1 MVFSNYVTKKNK
13 KRQIDGVSIYANF
26 VLNDIIKRLQRR
38 LNMNYLE
45 TLNERQLQAVTCD
58 EQYIRVVAGAGSGKT
73 KVLTSRICYLVENG
87 IDPSDIL
94 AITFTN
100 KASKEMKE
108 RVLKNI
114 DAILGS
120 PLIST
125 FHSFCVRFLREEITK
140 IGYPRDFNI
149 IDEEDKTKLVKEI
162 LKDKNIDKNYL
173 NHKTII
179 NYISYYKTYY
189 YKGNYVKSIFNEEKE
204 KDKKSIYEEYS
215 KRLEQMQCL
224 DFDDLLLKTYQI
236 LTSDESIRTKWQR
249 RFSYILVDEF
259 QDTND
264 IQFDLVKL
272 LVGKNNN
279 LFVVGDPDQTIY
291 TWRGAN
297 LNIIMEFN
305 ETFPGAQTI
314 ILDTNYR
321 SSKKILDCANM
332 LIKNNKNRLSK
343 DLIAF
348 HGEGD
353 KVEYN
358 NSCDSFNEAELVA
371 RTIIEERKRYDMT
384 YSDFAVLY
392 RANYLSRDVENA
404 LNRHGIPYK
413 IYGGVKFY
421 ERKEIKDSLAYL
433 RVLVNKNDNL
443 SLTRIIN
450 EPKRG
455 VGDTLLEKYREMAN
469 ECGSSMYETIKCNLD
484 ECRRSEAKRNLIEFF
499 EMIDKYTNQINSGV
513 EIEVVLDGILK
524 DSGYYQMIEDNEE
537 SERRENIKEL
547 MNNITYFELNNEDPS
562 LSSFLQ
568 EITLF
573 SAQDEVETGEYV
585 SLMTIHTAKGLEF
598 KSVFIVGL
606 CEGVFPSCKSLEES
620 DDNLEEERRLAYV
633 AFTRAMERLH
643 LSSNYGLNFVVHSNN
658 TPSRFIRE
666 IKECLDLNAFSK
678 YREVRSATSSAPIS
692 SAPKKEVKPLN
703 NISWSVGDK
712 LNHTVYGNGI
722 VLSVNGDL
730 INIAFKN
737 PAYGVKTLLGKHG
750 SLSKV

>member
-1 MVFSNYVTKKNK
+1 MSY
-13 KRQIDGVSIYANF
+13 
-26 VLNDIIKRLQRR
+26 LNS
-38 LNMNYLE
+38 
-45 TLNERQLQAVTCD
+45 LNEKQLEAVTCGK
-58 EQYIRVVAGAGSGKT
+58 QYIRVVAGAGSGKT
-73 KVLTSRICYLVENG
+73 KVLTSRISYL
-87 IDPSDIL
+87 IDSGVIPLKIL

-108 RVLKNI
+108 RVLKNTDGI
-114 DAILGS
+114 SGV
-120 PLIST
+120 PFIST
-125 FHSFCVRFLREEITK
+125 FHSFCVRFLREEIESL
-140 IGYPRDFNI
+140 GYPREFNI

-204 KDKKSIYEEYS
+204 KDKKSIYEEYTR
-215 KRLEQMQCL
+215 RLEKMQCL

-236 LTSDESIRTKWQR
+236 LMADEGVRNKWQR
-249 RFSYILVDEF
+249 KYEHILVDEF

-272 LVGKNNN
+272 LVGRENN

-297 LNIIMEFN
+297 LSIIMEFN
-305 ETFPGAQTI
+305 ETFEGAATI
-314 ILDTNYR
+314 VLDTNYR
-321 SSKKILDCANM
+321 SSQKILECANK
-332 LIKNNKNRLSK
+332 LIKNNVNRLSK
-343 DLIAF
+343 DLKAY
-348 HGEGD
+348 HGEGERV
-353 KVEYN
+353 KYN
-358 NSCDSFNEAELVA
+358 NSCDSFNESELVA
-371 RTIIEERKRYDMT
+371 KTIIEEKEKYSFR

-392 RANYLSRDVENA
+392 RANYLSRDIEMA
-404 LNRHGIPYK
+404 LNRHNIPYK

-433 RVLVNKNDNL
+433 RLLVNKSDDL
-443 SLTRIIN
+443 SLTRVIN

-455 VGDTLLEKYREMAN
+455 VGETLLNRYRELAN
-469 ECGSSMYETIKCNLD
+469 EENLSLYDTIKNNLE
-484 ECRRSEAKRNLIEFF
+484 ECKRSEARNALIFFF
-499 EMIDKYTNQINSGV
+499 EIIEKYS
-513 EIEVVLDGILK
+513 EEVAKGAQFAGVLDGLLR
-524 DSGYYQMIEDNEE
+524 DVGYYSMIEEE
-537 SERRENIKEL
+537 EEEQRGENIKEL
-547 MNNITYFELNNEDPS
+547 MNNMTYFELNNEEPT
-562 LSSFLQ
+562 LSGFLQ

-573 SAQDEVETGEYV
+573 TSQDEIESGDYV

-606 CEGVFPSCKSLEES
+606 CEGVFPSIKCLEDS
-620 DDNLEEERRLAYV
+620 PDNIEEERRLAYV

-643 LSSNYGLNFVVHSNN
+643 LSSNYGINYVVHSNN

-666 IKECLDLNAFSK
+666 IKECLDLNTAF
-678 YREVRSATSSAPIS
+678 APKNNKTYIS
-692 SAPKKEVKPLN
+692 GGVAVAPKKKIKPLN
-703 NISWSVGDK
+703 NIDWKVGDK
-712 LNHTVYGNGI
+712 LMHSVYGDGI
-722 VLSVNGDL
+722 VLKVDGDL

>member
-1 MVFSNYVTKKNK
+1 
-13 KRQIDGVSIYANF
+13 
-26 VLNDIIKRLQRR
+26 
-38 LNMNYLE
+38 MNYLQS
-45 TLNERQLQAVTCD
+45 LNERQLQAVTSN
-58 EQYIRVVAGAGSGKT
+58 EKYIRVVAGAGSGKT
-73 KVLTSRICYLVENG
+73 KVLTSRISYLVENG
-87 IDPSDIL
+87 VDPCKIL

-114 DAILGS
+114 DDILGS
-120 PLIST
+120 PFIST
-125 FHSFCVRFLREEITK
+125 FHSFCVRFLREEINAL
-140 IGYPRDFNI
+140 GYPKDFNI

-204 KDKKSIYEEYS
+204 KDKKSIYEEYTR
-215 KRLEQMQCL
+215 RLESMQCL

-236 LTSDESIRTKWQR
+236 LVANDDVRAKWQR
-249 RFSYILVDEF
+249 RFLYILVDEF

-272 LVGKNNN
+272 LVGSVNN

-305 ETFPGAQTI
+305 ETFPGAVTI
-314 ILDTNYR
+314 VLDTNYR
-321 SSKKILDCANM
+321 SSKKILECANM

-353 KVEYN
+353 KVSYN
-358 NSCDSFNEAELVA
+358 NSSDSFSEASLVA
-371 RTIIEERKRYDMT
+371 RTILEEKQKYDLS
-384 YSDFAVLY
+384 YSDFAILY
-392 RANYLSRDVENA
+392 RANYLSRDVEMA
-404 LNRHGIPYK
+404 LTRNGIPYK

-455 VGDTLLEKYREMAN
+455 VGDTLLEHYREMAN
-469 ECGSSMYETIKCNLD
+469 ENNMSMYETIKNNLD
-484 ECRRSEAKRNLIEFF
+484 ECKRSEARNNLREFF
-499 EMIDKYTNQINSGV
+499 EIIEKYTEQINAGV
-513 EIEVVLDGILK
+513 EIEIVLDGILK
-524 DSGYYQMIEDNEE
+524 DTGYYQMIDDNEE
-537 SERRENIKEL
+537 SDRRENIKEL

-643 LSSNYGLNFVVHSNN
+643 LSSNYGLNYVVHSNN

-666 IKECLDLNAFSK
+666 IKGCLDINVANRYKEVGSGSGLLNK
-678 YREVRSATSSAPIS
+678 PVPTI
-692 SAPKKEVKPLN
+692 KKEVKPLN
-703 NISWSVGDK
+703 NIDWHVGDK
-712 LNHTVYGNGI
+712 LTHAVYGDGI
-722 VLSVNGDL
+722 VLSVDGDL

-737 PAYGVKTLLGKHG
+737 PAYGVKMLLGKHG
-750 SLSKV
+750 SLSRV

>member
-1 MVFSNYVTKKNK
+1 
-13 KRQIDGVSIYANF
+13 
-26 VLNDIIKRLQRR
+26 
-38 LNMNYLE
+38 MNYLQS
-45 TLNERQLQAVTCD
+45 LNEKQLKAVTSG
-58 EQYIRVVAGAGSGKT
+58 EKYIRVVAGAGSGKT
-73 KVLTSRICYLVENG
+73 KVLTSRITYLIENG
-87 IDPSDIL
+87 VDPTKIL

-114 DAILGS
+114 DDILGS
-120 PLIST
+120 PFIST
-125 FHSFCVRFLREEITK
+125 FHSFCVRFLREEIK
-140 IGYPRDFNI
+140 MLNYPKDFNI
-149 IDEEDKTKLVKEI
+149 IDEEDKVKLVKEI

-204 KDKKSIYEEYS
+204 KDKKNVYEEYTR
-215 KRLEQMQCL
+215 RLESMQCL

-236 LTSDESIRTKWQR
+236 LAADSDVRSKWQK

-272 LVGKNNN
+272 LVGSSNN

-305 ETFPGAQTI
+305 ENFPGAETI

-321 SSKKILDCANM
+321 SSKKILDCANV

-343 DLIAF
+343 DLIAY

-353 KVEYN
+353 KVSYN
-358 NSCDSFNEAELVA
+358 NSSDSFLEAELVA
-371 RTIIEERKRYDMT
+371 KTIVEERQKYDLT
-384 YSDFAVLY
+384 YSDFAILY

-404 LNRHGIPYK
+404 LNRHGIPYR

-433 RVLVNKNDNL
+433 RLLVNKNDNL

-455 VGDTLLEKYREMAN
+455 VGDTLLEKYRGMAN
-469 ECGSSMYETIKCNLD
+469 ENNMSLYETIKNGLDMCSRNQTKGNL
-484 ECRRSEAKRNLIEFF
+484 LEFF
-499 EMIDKYTNQINSGV
+499 DMIEKYTEQINSGV
-513 EIEVVLDGILK
+513 EIENVLDGLLK
-524 DSGYYQMIEDNEE
+524 ESGYYQMLDDNEE
-537 SERRENIKEL
+537 AERKENIKEL
-547 MNNITYFELNNEDPS
+547 MNNITYFELNNEDSS
-562 LSSFLQ
+562 LSAFLQ

-573 SAQDEVETGEYV
+573 SSQDEVENGEYV
-585 SLMTIHTAKGLEF
+585 SLMTVHTAKGLEF
-598 KSVFIVGL
+598 KSVFIIGL
-606 CEGVFPSCKSLEES
+606 CEGVFPSSKSIEES
-620 DDNLEEERRLAYV
+620 DENLEEERRLAYV

-643 LSSNYGLNFVVHSNN
+643 LSSNYGINFVVHSNN

-666 IKECLDLNAFSK
+666 IKECLEINHANK
-678 YREVRSATSSAPIS
+678 YKDAKPSNSFGSTNMV
-692 SAPKKEVKPLN
+692 KKEIKPLN
-703 NISWSVGDK
+703 NIDWHTGDK
-712 LNHTVYGNGI
+712 LIHSVYGDGI

>member
-1 MVFSNYVTKKNK
+1 
-13 KRQIDGVSIYANF
+13 
-26 VLNDIIKRLQRR
+26 
-38 LNMNYLE
+38 MNYLK
-45 TLNERQLQAVTCD
+45 TLNERQLQAVTSN
-58 EQYIRVVAGAGSGKT
+58 EKYIRVVAGAGSGKT
-73 KVLTSRICYLVENG
+73 KVLTSRISYLVENG
-87 IDPSDIL
+87 VEPSDIL

-114 DAILGS
+114 DDILGS
-120 PLIST
+120 PFIST
-125 FHSFCVRFLREEITK
+125 FHSFCVRFLREEIK
-140 IGYPRDFNI
+140 AIGYPRDFNI
-149 IDEEDKTKLVKEI
+149 IDEEDKTKLIKEI

-179 NYISYYKTYY
+179 NYISNYKTYY
-189 YKGNYVKSIFNEEKE
+189 YKGNYTVGIFSEAKE
-204 KDKKSIYEEYS
+204 KDKKSVYEEYT
-215 KRLEQMQCL
+215 KRMESMQCL
-224 DFDDLLLKTYQI
+224 DFDDLLLKSYQI
-236 LTSDESIRTKWQR
+236 LMANEDIRNKWQK

-272 LVGKNNN
+272 LVGKENN

-305 ETFPGAQTI
+305 ENFPGATTI
-314 ILDTNYR
+314 VLDTNYR

-353 KVEYN
+353 KVAYN

-371 RTIIEERKRYDMT
+371 KTIVEEKSKYNLS

-433 RVLVNKNDNL
+433 RILVNKNDNL

-455 VGDTLLEKYREMAN
+455 VGDTLLEKYRELAN
-469 ECGSSMYETIKCNLD
+469 TNNESMYDTIKNNLS
-484 ECRRSEAKRNLIEFF
+484 ECKRSEARNNLVEFFSLIEN
-499 EMIDKYTNQINSGV
+499 YTEQINAGV
-513 EIEVVLDGILK
+513 EIETVLDGLLK
-524 DSGYYQMIEDNEE
+524 DSGYYQMIDDNEE
-537 SERRENIKEL
+537 GERRENIKEL
-547 MNNITYFELNNEDPS
+547 MNNITYFELNSEDPS

-606 CEGVFPSCKSLEES
+606 CEGVFPSSKSIEES

-666 IKECLDLNAFSK
+666 IKECLDINSANTYRNVSNNFSTIK
-678 YREVRSATSSAPIS
+678 SSQPS
-692 SAPKKEVKPLN
+692 VKKEIKPLN
-703 NISWSVGDK
+703 NIDWHVGDK
-712 LNHTVYGNGI
+712 LNHTVYGGGI
-722 VLSVNGDL
+722 VLGVDGDL
-730 INIAFKN
+730 VKIAFKD

-750 SLSKV
+750 SLSRE

>member
-1 MVFSNYVTKKNK
+1 ME
-13 KRQIDGVSIYANF
+13 
-26 VLNDIIKRLQRR
+26 
-38 LNMNYLE
+38 YLS
-45 TLNERQLQAVTCD
+45 TLNERQLQAVTSTD
-58 EQYIRVVAGAGSGKT
+58 KYIRVVAGAGSGKT
-73 KVLTSRICYLVENG
+73 KVLTSRISYLVENG
-87 IDPSDIL
+87 IEPSDIL

-108 RVLKNI
+108 RVVKNI
-114 DAILGS
+114 DHLLGT
-120 PLIST
+120 PFIST
-125 FHSFCVRFLREEITK
+125 FHSFCVRFLREEISC
-140 IGYPRDFNI
+140 IGYPKDFNI
-149 IDEEDKTKLVKEI
+149 IDEEDKTKLIKEV

-173 NHKTII
+173 NHKTMI
-179 NYISYYKTYY
+179 NYISNYKTYY
-189 YKGNYVKSIFNEEKE
+189 YKNNYVGSFFNAEKE
-204 KDKKSIYEEYS
+204 KDKKCVYEEYVR
-215 KRLEQMQCL
+215 RLENMQCL

-236 LTSDESIRTKWQR
+236 LVSNEYIKAKWQR

-272 LVGKNNN
+272 LVGTENN

-305 ETFPGAQTI
+305 ESFPGAVTI
-314 ILDTNYR
+314 VLDTNYR
-321 SSKKILDCANM
+321 SSKKILSCANM

-353 KVEYN
+353 NVVYN
-358 NSCDSFNEAELVA
+358 NLSDSFSEAELLA
-371 RTIIEERKRYDMT
+371 KTILEERQKYD
-384 YSDFAVLY
+384 YSYNDFAVLY
-392 RANYLSRDVENA
+392 RANYLSRDIEAA
-404 LNRHGIPYK
+404 LSRNKIPYK

-433 RVLVNKNDNL
+433 RILVNKNDNI
-443 SLTRIIN
+443 SLARIIN

-455 VGDTLLEKYREMAN
+455 IGETLLEKYRAMAN
-469 ECGSSMYETIKCNLD
+469 ENSMCLYDVIRENLN
-484 ECRRSEAKRNLIEFF
+484 ECKRSEARNNLNEFF
-499 EMIDKYTNQINSGV
+499 SLIDNYTMQVEAGV
-513 EIEVVLDGILK
+513 EIEVVLDGLLK

-537 SERRENIKEL
+537 PERKENIKEL
-547 MNNITYFELNNEDPS
+547 MNNITYFEMNNEDPS
-562 LSSFLQ
+562 LSAFLQ

-573 SAQDEVETGEYV
+573 SSQDEIETGDYV

-598 KSVFIVGL
+598 KSVFIFGL
-606 CEGVFPSCKSLEES
+606 CEGVFPSIKSLEEN

-643 LSSNYGLNFVVHSNN
+643 LSSNYGLNFVVHANN

-666 IKECLDLNAFSK
+666 IKECLDINVANRYKELPNNNYMK
-678 YREVRSATSSAPIS
+678 TSPMV
-692 SAPKKEVKPLN
+692 KKEVKPLN
-703 NISWSVGDK
+703 DIVWRVGDR
-712 LNHTVYGNGI
+712 LNHAVYGGGI

-730 INIAFKN
+730 INIAFKD

-750 SLSKV
+750 SLSKE

>member
-1 MVFSNYVTKKNK
+1 
-13 KRQIDGVSIYANF
+13 
-26 VLNDIIKRLQRR
+26 
-38 LNMNYLE
+38 MNYLQS
-45 TLNERQLQAVTCD
+45 LNERQLQAVTSA
-58 EQYIRVVAGAGSGKT
+58 EKYIRVVAGAGSGKT
-73 KVLTSRICYLVENG
+73 KVLTSRISYLIENG
-87 IDPSDIL
+87 VDPSKIL

-114 DAILGS
+114 DDILGS
-120 PLIST
+120 PFIST
-125 FHSFCVRFLREEITK
+125 FHSFCVRFLREEIK
-140 IGYPRDFNI
+140 ELGYPRDFNI
-149 IDEEDKTKLVKEI
+149 IDEEDKVKLVKEI

-189 YKGNYVKSIFNEEKE
+189 YKGNYVKSVFNEERE
-204 KDKKSIYEEYS
+204 KDKKSIYEEYT
-215 KRLEQMQCL
+215 KRLENMNCL
-224 DFDDLLLKTYQI
+224 DFDDLLLKSYQI
-236 LTSDESIRTKWQR
+236 LIANNKVREKWQNK
-249 RFSYILVDEF
+249 FSYILVDEF

-264 IQFDLVKL
+264 IQFDLVRL
-272 LVGKNNN
+272 LVGKENN

-297 LNIIMEFN
+297 LSIIMEFN
-305 ETFPGAQTI
+305 ETFPGAVTI
-314 ILDTNYR
+314 VLDTNYR
-321 SSKKILDCANM
+321 SSRKILDCANK

-353 KVEYN
+353 VVVYN
-358 NSCDSFNEAELVA
+358 NSSDSFSEAELVA
-371 RTIIEERKRYDMT
+371 RAIIEEKNKYDYT
-384 YSDFAVLY
+384 YNDFAVLY
-392 RANYLSRDVENA
+392 RANYLSRDVESA
-404 LNRHGIPYK
+404 LTRNGIPYK

-433 RVLVNKNDNL
+433 RLLVNKNDNL

-450 EPKRG
+450 EPRRG
-455 VGDTLLEKYREMAN
+455 VGDTLLEKYRILAN
-469 ECGSSMYETIKCNLD
+469 ENDKSLYETIKNNLD
-484 ECRRSEAKRNLIEFF
+484 ECKRNEARNQLKEFF
-499 EMIDKYTNQINSGV
+499 EIVEKYSEQVEQGV
-513 EIEVVLDGILK
+513 EIENVLDGILK
-524 DSGYYQMIEDNEE
+524 DTGYYLMLEENEE
-537 SERRENIKEL
+537 EDRRENIKEL
-547 MNNITYFELNNEDPS
+547 MNNITYFEINSEDPS

-573 SAQDEVETGEYV
+573 SAQDEVESGDYV
-585 SLMTIHTAKGLEF
+585 SLMTVHTAKGLEF

-606 CEGVFPSCKSLEES
+606 CEGVFPSIKSMEEN
-620 DDNLEEERRLAYV
+620 DDGLEEERRLAYV

-643 LSSNYGLNFVVHSNN
+643 LSSNYGINFVVHSSN

-666 IKECLDLNAFSK
+666 IKECLDINSSNRYGGSVSTVSK
-678 YREVRSATSSAPIS
+678 MATASV
-692 SAPKKEVKPLN
+692 KKEIKPLN
-703 NISWSVGDK
+703 DIDWHTGDK
-712 LNHTVYGNGI
+712 LTHAVYGDGI

-737 PAYGVKTLLGKHG
+737 PSYGVKTLLGKHG

>member
-1 MVFSNYVTKKNK
+1 
-13 KRQIDGVSIYANF
+13 
-26 VLNDIIKRLQRR
+26 
-38 LNMNYLE
+38 MNYLSG
-45 TLNERQLQAVTCD
+45 LNEKQLQAVTCN
-58 EQYIRVVAGAGSGKT
+58 EKYIRVVAGAGSGKT
-73 KVLTSRICYLVENG
+73 KVLTSRISYLVENG
-87 IDPSDIL
+87 VDPSKIL

-108 RVLKNI
+108 RVLRNI
-114 DAILGS
+114 DDILGS
-120 PLIST
+120 PFIST
-125 FHSFCVRFLREEITK
+125 FHSFCVRFLREEIK
-140 IGYPRDFNI
+140 ILGYPRDFNI
-149 IDEEDKTKLVKEI
+149 IDEEDKTKLIKEI
-162 LKDKNIDKNYL
+162 LKDKDIDKNYL
-173 NHKTII
+173 NHKTMI

-189 YKGNYVKSIFNEEKE
+189 YKGNYVTSVFNEEKE
-204 KDKKSIYEEYS
+204 KDKKSVYEEYMR
-215 KRLEQMQCL
+215 RLESMQCL

-236 LTSDESIRTKWQR
+236 LVANKEIREKWER
-249 RFSYILVDEF
+249 RFDYILVDEF

-264 IQFDLVKL
+264 IQFDLVRL
-272 LVGKNNN
+272 LVGKSNN

-305 ETFPGAQTI
+305 ESFPGAVTI

-321 SSKKILDCANM
+321 SSKKILECANM

-343 DLIAF
+343 DLIAH
-348 HGEGD
+348 HGDGD
-353 KVEYN
+353 KVAYN
-358 NSCDSFNEAELVA
+358 NSSDSFSEAELVA
-371 RTIIEERKRYDMT
+371 RTIVEERQKNDFT

-404 LNRHGIPYK
+404 LNRHGIPYR

-433 RVLVNKNDNL
+433 RILVNKNDNL

-469 ECGSSMYETIKCNLD
+469 ESNSSMYDTIRNNLD
-484 ECRRSEAKRNLIEFF
+484 ECRRSEARKNLNEFF
-499 EMIDKYTNQINSGV
+499 EIIDKYTKQIEDGV
-513 EIEVVLDGILK
+513 EIEIVLDGILK
-524 DSGYYQMIEDNEE
+524 DTGYYQMIEENEE
-537 SERRENIKEL
+537 NERKENIKEL
-547 MNNITYFELNNEDPS
+547 MNNITYFELNSEDPS

-573 SAQDEVETGEYV
+573 SSQDEVENGEYV

-606 CEGVFPSCKSLEES
+606 CEGVFPSCKSLEEN

-633 AFTRAMERLH
+633 AFTRAMEKLH

-666 IKECLDLNAFSK
+666 IKECIDINSANRYNEVKNNNMYSK
-678 YREVRSATSSAPIS
+678 PLQTV
-692 SAPKKEVKPLN
+692 KKEIKPLN
-703 NISWSVGDK
+703 SIEWHVGDK
-712 LNHTVYGNGI
+712 LNHAVYGGGI
-722 VLSVNGDL
+722 VLSVDGDL

-737 PAYGVKTLLGKHG
+737 PTYGVKTLLGKHG
-750 SLSKV
+750 SLTKE

>member
-1 MVFSNYVTKKNK
+1 
-13 KRQIDGVSIYANF
+13 
-26 VLNDIIKRLQRR
+26 
-38 LNMNYLE
+38 MNYLE
-45 TLNERQLQAVTCD
+45 TLNERQLQAVTSN
-58 EQYIRVVAGAGSGKT
+58 EKYIRVVAGAGSGKT
-73 KVLTSRICYLVENG
+73 KVLTSRISYLVENG
-87 IDPSDIL
+87 VEPNKIL

-114 DAILGS
+114 DNILGT
-120 PLIST
+120 PFIST
-125 FHSFCVRFLREEITK
+125 FHSFCVRFLREEINLV
-140 IGYPRDFNI
+140 GYPKDFNI

-189 YKGNYVKSIFNEEKE
+189 YKGYYNKGVFNDIKE
-204 KDKKSIYEEYS
+204 KDKKSLYEEYTH
-215 KRLEQMQCL
+215 RLETMQCL

-236 LTSDESIRTKWQR
+236 LKSNEEIRNKWQR

-264 IQFDLVKL
+264 IQFDLVRL
-272 LVGKNNN
+272 LVGVQNN

-291 TWRGAN
+291 SWRGAN
-297 LNIIMEFN
+297 LNIIMQFN
-305 ETFPGAQTI
+305 ETFPGAITI
-314 ILDTNYR
+314 VLDTNYR
-321 SSKKILDCANM
+321 SSKKILECANM
-332 LIKNNKNRLSK
+332 LIRNNKNRLSK

-348 HGEGD
+348 HNEGE
-353 KVEYN
+353 KVYYN

-371 RTIIEERKRYDMT
+371 RTILEEKQKYNLT
-384 YSDFAVLY
+384 YNDCAILY
-392 RANYLSRDVENA
+392 RANYLSREVEGA
-404 LNRHGIPYK
+404 LTRNGIPYK

-433 RVLVNKNDNL
+433 RILANRSDNL
-443 SLTRIIN
+443 SLSRIIN

-455 VGDTLLEKYREMAN
+455 VGETLLERYRLLAN
-469 ECGSSMYETIKCNLD
+469 EEGISLYETIKNNLD
-484 ECRRSEAKRNLIEFF
+484 ECKRSEARNNLIDFF
-499 EMIDKYTNQINSGV
+499 EIIEKYSEQINSGV
-513 EIEVVLDGILK
+513 EIEIVLDGLLK
-524 DSGYYQMIEDNEE
+524 DVGYYKMIEENEE
-537 SERRENIKEL
+537 DTRKENIKEL
-547 MNNITYFELNNEDPS
+547 MNNITYFELNSEDPS

-573 SAQDEVETGEYV
+573 TSQDEIESGDYV
-585 SLMTIHTAKGLEF
+585 SLMTVHTAKGLEF
-598 KSVFIVGL
+598 KSVFVVGL
-606 CEGVFPSCKSLEES
+606 CEGVFPSSKSLEED

-633 AFTRAMERLH
+633 AFTRSKEHLH
-643 LSSNYGLNFVVHSNN
+643 LSSNYGLNYVVHSNN

-666 IKECLDLNAFSK
+666 IKDCLDINSAFASK
-678 YREVRSATSSAPIS
+678 VVKNTSLFNSASTSI
-692 SAPKKEVKPLN
+692 KKDVKPVN
-703 NISWSVGDK
+703 NIKWQIGDN
-712 LNHTVYGNGI
+712 LTHSVYGLG
-722 VLSVNGDL
+722 VVVKVDGDL

>member
-1 MVFSNYVTKKNK
+1 
-13 KRQIDGVSIYANF
+13 
-26 VLNDIIKRLQRR
+26 
-38 LNMNYLE
+38 MNYLKS
-45 TLNERQLQAVTCD
+45 LNEKQLQAVTSN
-58 EQYIRVVAGAGSGKT
+58 EKYIRVVAGAGNG
-73 KVLTSRICYLVENG
+73 VEP
-87 IDPSDIL
+87 DKIL

-114 DAILGS
+114 DDILGS
-120 PLIST
+120 PFIST
-125 FHSFCVRFLREEITK
+125 FHSFCVRFLREEISA

-162 LKDKNIDKNYL
+162 LKDKNVDKNYL

-204 KDKKSIYEEYS
+204 KAKKSIYEEYTR
-215 KRLEQMQCL
+215 RLESMQCL
-224 DFDDLLLKTYQI
+224 DFDDLLLKAYQI
-236 LTSDESIRTKWQR
+236 LVSDEKVRDKWQR
-249 RFSYILVDEF
+249 RFSYVLVDEF

-272 LVGKNNN
+272 LVGSSNN

-305 ETFPGAQTI
+305 ETFPGAVTI
-314 ILDTNYR
+314 VLDTNYR
-321 SSKKILDCANM
+321 SSKKILECANK

-348 HGEGD
+348 HEEGE
-353 KVEYN
+353 KVVYN
-358 NSCDSFNEAELVA
+358 NSSDSFGEAELVA
-371 RTIIEERKRYDMT
+371 KTILEEKKKHDLV
-384 YSDFAVLY
+384 YSDFAILY
-392 RANYLSRDVENA
+392 RANYLSRDVESA
-404 LNRHGIPYK
+404 LTRNGIPYK

-455 VGDTLLEKYREMAN
+455 IGDTLLEKYRELAN
-469 ECGSSMYETIKCNLD
+469 ESNLSMYETIKNNLD
-484 ECRRSEAKRNLIEFF
+484 ECKRNEARNNLKEFF
-499 EMIDKYTNQINSGV
+499 EMVEKYTEQINAGV
-513 EIEVVLDGILK
+513 EIETVLDGILK
-524 DSGYYQMIEDNEE
+524 DTGYYQMIEDNEE
-537 SERRENIKEL
+537 GERRENIKEL
-547 MNNITYFELNNEDPS
+547 MNNITYFELNSEDPS
-562 LSSFLQ
+562 LSAFLQ

-573 SAQDEVETGEYV
+573 SSQDEVETGDYV

-606 CEGVFPSCKSLEES
+606 CEGVFPSSKSIEES

-643 LSSNYGLNFVVHSNN
+643 LSSNYGLNYVVHANN

-666 IKECLDLNAFSK
+666 IKECLDINAASRYKEVSNTSLLNRPTNA
-678 YREVRSATSSAPIS
+678 I
-692 SAPKKEVKPLN
+692 KKEIKPLN
-703 NISWSVGDK
+703 NIEWKVGDK
-712 LNHTVYGNGI
+712 LNHAVYGGGI

-737 PAYGVKTLLGKHG
+737 PTYGVKTLLGKHG

>member
-1 MVFSNYVTKKNK
+1 MGLL
-13 KRQIDGVSIYANF
+13 DG
-26 VLNDIIKRLQRR
+26 
-38 LNMNYLE
+38 
-45 TLNERQLQAVTCD
+45 LNERQLEAVTCKD
-58 EQYIRVVAGAGSGKT
+58 KYIRVVAGAGSGKT
-73 KVLTSRICYLVENG
+73 KVLTSRISYLINEG
-87 IDPSDIL
+87 IMPNKIL

-100 KASKEMKE
+100 KASKEMRE

-114 DAILGS
+114 DATWGT

-125 FHSFCVRFLREEITK
+125 FHSFCVRFLREEIHH

-149 IDEEDKTKLVKEI
+149 IDEDDKTKLVKEI

-179 NYISYYKTYY
+179 NYISYNKTFY

-204 KDKKSIYEEYS
+204 KDKKSIYEEYN
-215 KRLEQMQCL
+215 KRLEKMQCL

-236 LTSDESIRTKWQR
+236 LVSEEKVKEKWQNKY
-249 RFSYILVDEF
+249 SHILVDEF

-264 IQFDLVKL
+264 IQFDLVRL
-272 LVGKNNN
+272 LVGKENN

-305 ETFPGAQTI
+305 EMFPSAKTI

-321 SSKKILDCANM
+321 SSKKILECANK
-332 LIKNNKNRLSK
+332 LIKNNKYRLSK

-348 HGEGD
+348 HGEGE
-353 KVEYN
+353 KVQYN
-358 NSCDSFNEAELVA
+358 NSSDSFSEAELVA
-371 RTIIEERKRYDMT
+371 KTITEEKQKYNYA
-384 YSDFAVLY
+384 YSDFAILY
-392 RANYLSRDVENA
+392 RANYLSRDIESA
-404 LNRHGIPYK
+404 LTRNGIPYK

-433 RVLVNKNDNL
+433 RLLVNKQDDL

-455 VGDTLLEKYREMAN
+455 VGETLLEKYKAIADFNDE
-469 ECGSSMYETIKCNLD
+469 SLYETIKNNLE
-484 ECRRSEAKRNLIEFF
+484 ECKRAESRNNLVSFF
-499 EMIDKYTNQINSGV
+499 ETIEKYSEQINAGV
-513 EIEVVLDGILK
+513 EIENVLDSLLK
-524 DSGYYQMIEDNEE
+524 EVGYYEMIEEDDEE
-537 SERRENIKEL
+537 QRKENIKEL
-547 MNNITYFELNNEDPS
+547 MNNITYYELNSDDPS

-573 SAQDEVETGEYV
+573 TSQDEIETGDYV

-606 CEGVFPSCKSLEES
+606 CEGVFPSIKSLEEN
-620 DDNLEEERRLAYV
+620 DENLEEERRLAYV
-633 AFTRAMERLH
+633 AFTRAMEYLH
-643 LSSNYGLNFVVHSNN
+643 LSSNYGINYVVHSNN

-666 IKECLDLNAFSK
+666 IKECLDVNPATRYKEIKNTYLNRQQTMS
-678 YREVRSATSSAPIS
+678 TT
-692 SAPKKEVKPLN
+692 PKKEIKPMN
-703 NISWSVGDK
+703 NIEWKTGDK
-712 LNHTVYGNGI
+712 LTHTVYGQGI
-722 VLSVNGDL
+722 ILKVDGDL
-730 INIAFKN
+730 VQIAFKD
-737 PAYGVKTLLGKHG
+737 PAYGIKTLLGKHG
-750 SLSKV
+750 SLSKIN

>member
-1 MVFSNYVTKKNK
+1 
-13 KRQIDGVSIYANF
+13 
-26 VLNDIIKRLQRR
+26 
-38 LNMNYLE
+38 MNYLS
-45 TLNERQLQAVTCD
+45 TLNEKQLQAVTCNSK
-58 EQYIRVVAGAGSGKT
+58 YIRVVAGAGSGKT

-87 IDPSDIL
+87 IDPSNIL

-114 DAILGS
+114 DDIL
-120 PLIST
+120 

-162 LKDKNIDKNYL
+162 LKDKNVDKNYL

-204 KDKKSIYEEYS
+204 KDKKKIYEEYT
-215 KRLEQMQCL
+215 KRLETMQCL
-224 DFDDLLLKTYQI
+224 DFDDLLLKTYEI
-236 LTSDESIRTKWQR
+236 LVSDETVRAKWQR
-249 RFSYILVDEF
+249 RFSYVLVDEF

-272 LVGKNNN
+272 LVGNANN

-305 ETFPGAQTI
+305 ETFPGAETI

-321 SSKKILDCANM
+321 SSRKILDCANM

-348 HGEGD
+348 HGEGE
-353 KVEYN
+353 KVSYN

-371 RTIIEERKRYDMT
+371 RTILEERKRYDMT

-392 RANYLSRDVENA
+392 RANYLSRDIEGA
-404 LNRHGIPYK
+404 LNRHGIPYR

-469 ECGSSMYETIKCNLD
+469 ENNSSMYETIKNNLD
-484 ECRRSEAKRNLIEFF
+484 ECRRSEARKNLVEFF
-499 EMIDKYTNQINSGV
+499 EMIEKYTEQINSGV
-513 EIEVVLDGILK
+513 EIENVLDGILK

-537 SERRENIKEL
+537 GERRENIKEL
-547 MNNITYFELNNEDPS
+547 MNNITYFELNSEDPS

-573 SAQDEVETGEYV
+573 SAQDEVESGEYV

-598 KSVFIVGL
+598 KSVFIIGL

-666 IKECLDLNAFSK
+666 IKECLDINQMVK
-678 YREVRSATSSAPIS
+678 YKTSVSASSNINNTV
-692 SAPKKEVKPLN
+692 PKKEIKPLN
-703 NISWSVGDK
+703 NIDWNVGDK
-712 LNHTVYGNGI
+712 LMHTVYGDGI

-737 PAYGVKTLLGKHG
+737 PSYGVKTLLGKHG
-750 SLSKV
+750 SLSKI

>member
-1 MVFSNYVTKKNK
+1 
-13 KRQIDGVSIYANF
+13 
-26 VLNDIIKRLQRR
+26 
-38 LNMNYLE
+38 MNYLK
-45 TLNERQLQAVTCD
+45 TLNEKQLQAVTSN
-58 EQYIRVVAGAGSGKT
+58 EKYIRVVAGAGSGKT
-73 KVLTSRICYLVENG
+73 KVLTSRISYMVENG
-87 IDPSDIL
+87 VDPSNIL

-114 DAILGS
+114 DDMLGS
-120 PLIST
+120 PFIST
-125 FHSFCVRFLREEITK
+125 FHSFCVRFLREEIKK

-179 NYISYYKTYY
+179 NYISYYKTYC
-189 YKGNYVKSIFNEEKE
+189 YKGNYTIGGIFSEAKE
-204 KDKKSIYEEYS
+204 KDKKSIYEEYTR
-215 KRLEQMQCL
+215 RLESMQCL
-224 DFDDLLLKTYQI
+224 DFDDLLLKSYQI
-236 LTSDESIRTKWQR
+236 LVSDEDVRNKWQR

-272 LVGKNNN
+272 LVGKENN

-305 ETFPGAQTI
+305 ENFPGATTI
-314 ILDTNYR
+314 VLDTNYR

-348 HGEGD
+348 HGEGE
-353 KVEYN
+353 KVSYN

-371 RTIIEERKRYDMT
+371 NTIIEEKKKDNLS

-392 RANYLSRDVENA
+392 RANYLSRDIENA
-404 LNRHGIPYK
+404 FNRHGIPYR

-433 RVLVNKNDNL
+433 RILANKNDNL
-443 SLTRIIN
+443 SLSRIIN

-455 VGDTLLEKYREMAN
+455 VGETLLEKYRELAN
-469 ECGSSMYETIKCNLD
+469 LNNMSLYETIKNNLD
-484 ECRRSEAKRNLIEFF
+484 ECKRSESRSNLREFF
-499 EMIDKYTNQINSGV
+499 ELIETYTEQINAGV
-513 EIEVVLDGILK
+513 EIESVLDGILK
-524 DSGYYQMIEDNEE
+524 DTGYYQMIEENEE
-537 SERRENIKEL
+537 AERKENIKEL
-547 MNNITYFELNNEDPS
+547 MNNITYFELNSEDPS

-573 SAQDEVETGEYV
+573 SSQDEVETGEYV

-598 KSVFIVGL
+598 KNVFIVGL
-606 CEGVFPSCKSLEES
+606 CEGVFPSSKSIEEN

-633 AFTRAMERLH
+633 AFTRAMEKLH
-643 LSSNYGLNFVVHSNN
+643 LSSNYGMNFVVHSNN

-666 IKECLDLNAFSK
+666 IKECLDINVINRNKPLINGVGTLNKPAQS
-678 YREVRSATSSAPIS
+678 TI
-692 SAPKKEVKPLN
+692 KKEIKPLN
-703 NISWSVGDK
+703 NIDWHVGDK
-712 LNHTVYGNGI
+712 LNHTVYGGGI
-722 VLSVNGDL
+722 VLSVDGDL
-730 INIAFKN
+730 VKIAFKD
-737 PAYGVKTLLGKHG
+737 PAYGIKTLLGKHG
-750 SLSKV
+750 SLSRE

>member
-1 MVFSNYVTKKNK
+1 
-13 KRQIDGVSIYANF
+13 
-26 VLNDIIKRLQRR
+26 
-38 LNMNYLE
+38 MNYLQ
-45 TLNERQLQAVTCD
+45 TLNERQLQAVTSNGK
-58 EQYIRVVAGAGSGKT
+58 YIRVVAGAGSGKT
-73 KVLTSRICYLVENG
+73 KVLTSRISYLVENG
-87 IDPSDIL
+87 VEPSSIL

-114 DAILGS
+114 DNILGS
-120 PLIST
+120 PFIST
-125 FHSFCVRFLREEITK
+125 FHSFCVRFLREEIGFL
-140 IGYPRDFNI
+140 GYPRDFNI
-149 IDEEDKTKLVKEI
+149 IDEEDKIKLVKEI

-179 NYISYYKTYY
+179 NYISYQKTYY
-189 YKGNYVKSIFNEEKE
+189 YKGNYKMSFFNEAKE
-204 KDKKSIYEEYS
+204 KDKKSIYEEYT
-215 KRLEQMQCL
+215 KRLENMQCL
-224 DFDDLLLKTYQI
+224 DFDDLLLKAYQI
-236 LTSDESIRTKWQR
+236 LVSNDEIRAKWQR

-272 LVGKNNN
+272 LVGNENN

-305 ETFPGAQTI
+305 ETFPGATTI

-348 HGEGD
+348 NDEGD
-353 KVEYN
+353 KVAYN
-358 NSCDSFNEAELVA
+358 NSSDSFAEAEHVA
-371 RTIIEERKRYDMT
+371 RTIVQEKQKYDLT
-384 YSDFAVLY
+384 YNDFAILY
-392 RANYLSRDVENA
+392 RANYLSRDVESA
-404 LNRHGIPYK
+404 LTRNGIPYK

-421 ERKEIKDSLAYL
+421 ERKEIKDCLAYL

-450 EPKRG
+450 EPRRG
-455 VGDTLLEKYREMAN
+455 VGDTLLEKYRIMAN
-469 ECGSSMYETIKCNLD
+469 EFNMSIYDVIRDNLD
-484 ECRRSEAKRNLIEFF
+484 ECKRSESRNNLREFF
-499 EMIDKYTNQINSGV
+499 EVIEKYSEQINAGI
-513 EIEVVLDGILK
+513 EIENVLDGILK
-524 DSGYYQMIEDNEE
+524 DTGYYLMLEENEE
-537 SERRENIKEL
+537 DDRKENIKEL
-547 MNNITYFELNNEDPS
+547 MNNITYFELNSEDPS

-573 SAQDEVETGEYV
+573 SSQDEVESGDYV

-643 LSSNYGLNFVVHSNN
+643 LSSNYGLNYVVHSNN

-666 IKECLDLNAFSK
+666 IKECLDINLTAS
-678 YREVRSATSSAPIS
+678 YRESGKTSFINKSIPTI
-692 SAPKKEVKPLN
+692 KKEVKPLN
-703 NISWSVGDK
+703 NIDWHVGDK
-712 LNHTVYGNGI
+712 LIHAVYGDGI

-737 PAYGVKTLLGKHG
+737 PSYGVKTLLGKHG
-750 SLSKV
+750 SLSKS

>member
-1 MVFSNYVTKKNK
+1 
-13 KRQIDGVSIYANF
+13 
-26 VLNDIIKRLQRR
+26 
-38 LNMNYLE
+38 MNYLQ
-45 TLNERQLQAVTCD
+45 TLNERQLQAVTSN
-58 EQYIRVVAGAGSGKT
+58 EKYIRVVAGAGSGKT
-73 KVLTSRICYLVENG
+73 KVLTSRISYLVENG
-87 IDPSDIL
+87 VEPNKIL

-114 DAILGS
+114 DDLLGS
-120 PLIST
+120 PFIST
-125 FHSFCVRFLREEITK
+125 FHSFCVRFLREEINS
-140 IGYPRDFNI
+140 IGYPKDFNI
-149 IDEEDKTKLVKEI
+149 IDEEDKVKLVKEI

-189 YKGNYVKSIFNEEKE
+189 YKGNYVTSIFNEAKE
-204 KDKKSIYEEYS
+204 KDKKGIYEEYTR
-215 KRLEQMQCL
+215 RLESMQCL

-236 LTSDESIRTKWQR
+236 LMSGEKIREKWQR

-272 LVGKNNN
+272 LVGTTNN

-305 ETFPGAQTI
+305 ESFPGAVTI
-314 ILDTNYR
+314 VLDTNYR
-321 SSKKILDCANM
+321 SSKKILECANV

-348 HGEGD
+348 HEEGD
-353 KVEYN
+353 KVAYN
-358 NSCDSFNEAELVA
+358 NSSDSFSEAELVA
-371 RTIIEERKRYDMT
+371 NTILEEKKKYNLS
-384 YSDFAVLY
+384 YSEFAVLY
-392 RANYLSRDVENA
+392 RANYLSRDIENA
-404 LNRHGIPYK
+404 LNRHGIPYR

-455 VGDTLLEKYREMAN
+455 VGDTLLEKYREIAN
-469 ECGSSMYETIKCNLD
+469 ENNDSMYNTIKNNLD
-484 ECRRSEAKRNLIEFF
+484 ECRRSEARSNLVDFF
-499 EMIDKYTNQINSGV
+499 ETIEKYTEQINSGV

-524 DSGYYQMIEDNEE
+524 DTGYYQMIEDNEE
-537 SERRENIKEL
+537 GERKENIKEL
-547 MNNITYFELNNEDPS
+547 MNNITYFELNSEDPS

-573 SAQDEVETGEYV
+573 SSQDEVETGEYV

-606 CEGVFPSCKSLEES
+606 CEGVFPSSKSIEES

-666 IKECLDLNAFSK
+666 IKECLDINVANRYK
-678 YREVRSATSSAPIS
+678 DVRNTGIINKTIPSI
-692 SAPKKEVKPLN
+692 KKEIKPLN
-703 NISWSVGDK
+703 NIDWRVGDK
-712 LNHTVYGNGI
+712 LNHAVYGDGI
-722 VLSVNGDL
+722 VLKVDGDL

-737 PAYGVKTLLGKHG
+737 PTYGVKTLLGKHG
-750 SLSKV
+750 SLSKI

>member
-1 MVFSNYVTKKNK
+1 
-13 KRQIDGVSIYANF
+13 
-26 VLNDIIKRLQRR
+26 
-38 LNMNYLE
+38 MNYLQS
-45 TLNERQLQAVTCD
+45 LNERQLQAVTSN
-58 EQYIRVVAGAGSGKT
+58 EKYIRVVAGAGSGKT
-73 KVLTSRICYLVENG
+73 KVLTSRITYLIENG
-87 IDPSDIL
+87 IEANKIL

-108 RVLKNI
+108 RVLKNL
-114 DAILGS
+114 DNVLGT
-120 PLIST
+120 PFIST
-125 FHSFCVRFLREEITK
+125 FHSFCVRFLREEINCLN
-140 IGYPRDFNI
+140 YPKDFNI

-189 YKGNYVKSIFNEEKE
+189 YKGNYVKSIFNEERE
-204 KDKKSIYEEYS
+204 KDKKNIFEEYT
-215 KRLEQMQCL
+215 KRLETMKCL

-236 LTSDESIRTKWQR
+236 LVSDEIVREKWQK

-272 LVGKNNN
+272 LVGKDNN

-297 LNIIMEFN
+297 LSIIMEFN
-305 ETFPGAQTI
+305 QTFPGAQTI

-321 SSKKILDCANM
+321 SSRKILDCANM
-332 LIKNNKNRLSK
+332 LIKNNVNRLSK

-353 KVEYN
+353 KVTYN
-358 NSCDSFNEAELVA
+358 NCSDSFFESELVA
-371 RTIIEERKRYDMT
+371 RTIEEEKQKYDLS
-384 YSDFAVLY
+384 YSDIAILY
-392 RANYLSRDVENA
+392 RANYLSRDIETA
-404 LNRHGIPYK
+404 LNRHNIPYR

-433 RVLVNKNDNL
+433 RILVNKNDNL
-443 SLTRIIN
+443 SLMRIIN

-455 VGDTLLEKYREMAN
+455 IGDALLEKYREMAN
-469 ECGSSMYETIKCNLD
+469 DSEQSMYETIKNNLD
-484 ECRRSEAKRNLIEFF
+484 ECRRIEARNNLVEFF
-499 EMIDKYTNQINSGV
+499 DMIENYTSQINAGV

-524 DSGYYQMIEDNEE
+524 DTGYYQMIEDNEE
-537 SERRENIKEL
+537 MERKENIKEL
-547 MNNITYFELNNEDPS
+547 MNNITYFELNSEDPS

-573 SAQDEVETGEYV
+573 SSQDEVENGEYV
-585 SLMTIHTAKGLEF
+585 SLMTVHTAKGLEF

-606 CEGVFPSCKSLEES
+606 CEGVFPSAKSMEEN

-643 LSSNYGLNFVVHSNN
+643 LSSNYGLNYVIHSNN

-666 IKECLDLNAFSK
+666 IKECLDINVADRYKVPKNTSLLNKPAMN
-678 YREVRSATSSAPIS
+678 V
-692 SAPKKEVKPLN
+692 KKEVKPLN
-703 NISWSVGDK
+703 NIEWNTGDK
-712 LNHTVYGNGI
+712 LVHSVYGDGI
-722 VLSVNGDL
+722 VLSVDGDL

-737 PAYGVKTLLGKHG
+737 PAHGVKTLLGKHG
-750 SLSKV
+750 SLSKI